1 MKSPLLTSVAAPPA
15 VAAEDQAAVPP
26 THHTPAHA
34 AGGGPGAERSGR
46 FRPDVAGLR
55 AVAVG
60 LVLIYHAGVG
70 FLPGGFVGVDVFFVI
85 SGFLITR
92 QLVEEIGR
100 TGRISL
106 AGFYARRAK
115 RILPAATVV
124 LVATAVATW
133 LLVSRERWHDI
144 GGDLLAS
151 AVYVVNW
158 RFADRAV
165 DYLAVDVAP
174 SPVQHFW
181 SLAVEEQF
189 YLLWPLLIIGTVL
202 VARRLRRSDPR
213 QVLWIGL
220 LVIAV
225 PSFAWSILQ
234 TAASPERAFFVST
247 TRLWEL
253 AVGAGVALVA
263 TRLGRVPRRVAIAL
277 GWLGLGAIVAAAC
290 LVTANSAWPGY
301 LAAAPVLGSAAVI
314 AAGVSAGARGPVAIL
329 GTRPFQWVGD
339 LSYSLY
345 LWHWPM
351 IVIAAAHFG
360 DLSVKRGLV
369 VAAASFVPAWITFK
383 IVENPLRYARAI
395 SRSPRLA
402 LSLGGNFTLAGV
414 CAGLVLVLMSAAAT
428 PAVPPAARY
437 APGAAVLAGKE
448 GRGGPVPEQ
457 FAFITPEP
465 LKAGDDLPDTTA
477 DKCFQLMVLPDLIY
491 CTYGNPQGKT
501 TVALVGDSK
510 ADQWLP
516 AFQLLAEQN
525 GWKLVVAF
533 KGTCAFTGATALTGD
548 DPNKPYADCTEW
560 NKALLTRL
568 LADKPAYVF
577 TSQVSAKAADPGGGA
592 SVDAMVDGM
601 HDAWGKLEANGS
613 KVVVIA
619 NNPGPSVNA
628 MQCVDAHRTKLS
640 ACSFDPGRHDTDI
653 AYLTQKKAVAAHPSV
668 KMIDMFDTICP
679 TDKCPAVIGNVM
691 IYRRGSHV
699 TATYV
704 KTMTPQ
710 IAQAMSAAGVTV
722 RYS

>member
-1 MKSPLLTSVAAPPA
+1 MKSPQLTSVVAPPA
-15 VAAEDQAAVPP
+15 VAAEDQVAAPD
-26 THHTPAHA
+26 PASAKA
-34 AGGGPGAERSGR
+34 AGAEHNGR

-92 QLVEEIGR
+92 QLVGEIGR

-124 LVATAVATW
+124 LIATAVATW
-133 LLVSRERWHDI
+133 LFVSRERWHDI

-165 DYLAVDVAP
+165 DYLAVGVAP

-189 YLLWPLLIIGTVL
+189 YLLWPLLIIGTIL

-213 QVLWIGL
+213 SVLWIGL

-225 PSFAWSILQ
+225 PSFAWSIMQ

-263 TRLGRVPRRVAIAL
+263 ARLGQLPRPVAIAL
-277 GWLGLGAIVAAAC
+277 GWLGLGAIVAAAF
-290 LVTANSAWPGY
+290 LVTADSAWPGY

-360 DLSVKRGLV
+360 DLSVKQGLV
-369 VAAASFVPAWITFK
+369 VAAASLIPAWITFK
-383 IVENPLRYARAI
+383 IIENPLRYARAI
-395 SRSPRLA
+395 SKSPRLA

-414 CAGLVLVLMSAAAT
+414 CAGMILVLMSNAAT
-428 PAVPPAARY
+428 PAAPAAARY
-437 APGAAVLAGKE
+437 APGAGVLVGQE

-457 FAFITPEP
+457 FPFITPEP

-477 DKCFQLMVLPDLIY
+477 DNCFQLMVLADLIY

-516 AFQLLAEQN
+516 AFQVLAEQN
-525 GWKLVVAF
+525 DWKLVVAF
-533 KGTCAFTGATALTGD
+533 KGACAFTSATALTGD

-560 NKALLTRL
+560 NQALLTRL

-577 TSQVSAKAADPGGGA
+577 TSQVSAKAADPDGSA
-592 SVDAMVDGM
+592 SVDAMVAGM
-601 HDAWGKLEANGS
+601 NDTWDQLEANGS
-613 KVVVIA
+613 KVLVIA
-619 NNPGPSVNA
+619 NNSGPA
-628 MQCVDAHRTKLS
+628 FEEMQCVDAHRTKLS
-640 ACSFDPGRHDTDI
+640 ACSFDPARQDANVG
-653 AYLTQKKAVAAHPSV
+653 YQTQKKAVAAHPSV

-679 TDKCPAVIGNVM
+679 TDRCPAVIGNVM
-691 IYRRGSHV
+691 IYRRGSHL

-710 IAQAMSAAGVTV
+710 IARAMTAAGVTV